1 MAQSERERARE
12 RVANWRTAGLLWA
25 GVVVAS
31 ASLTAVLEDLSWW
44 FVVILFAGLVLS
56 APAIAR
62 SFTKRWWVPPIAGV
76 GTFIAL
82 LTLFFVPRTA
92 VLGIIPTVETF
103 ESLGELLTLAQQSI
117 QTQGVPA
124 NAVQPIVYVL
134 CLGIGLIA
142 IAMDCF
148 TFWVKVPALA
158 GIPLLVLIL
167 VPSIIDS
174 RINDPF
180 FFALTALAYLALLL
194 STARQPA
201 TRTAAA
207 LTVVAIVGALIVPA
221 ALPAVTPTGSN
232 NGPSDAVTTGVNPII
247 NLGNDLRRANPTE
260 ALTYVT
266 DAGSGLYLKLSTL
279 EDFAGREWQPTS
291 VEADPDNSVEEFGP
305 PPGLTTA
312 VVSTAV
318 VTEVSVGNILGRWL
332 PVPYPATSID
342 GLRGEWA
349 WEPNGLAVRSETA
362 NMRGQEYEVQSQR
375 LRPTEDQLI
384 AAGTVL
390 PDGMELYLGV
400 PEDLPEIVGA
410 TAAQV
415 VGTASSNFQKAMAL
429 QAYFTGGQFE
439 YSEEAPVELGYDG
452 SGAEILGEFLETKA
466 GYCVHFASAMAAM
479 ARTLDI
485 PSRVV
490 VGFTPGSEVTNEA
503 GQIVEY
509 RVTTDDLHA
518 WPELFFE
525 GVGWVQFEPTPG
537 RGIAPDFSPPPV
549 DDPATPDVDE
559 SIPNPTT
566 TRTPTSTPTG
576 LPIDEEEAPG
586 AAAVGSGGG
595 INPWTFVAA
604 AGVLLV
610 LLSPLAV
617 REAQRQRRLAIV
629 VKGESVVPA
638 WEEIRATVRDLGD
651 VASDTATPRM
661 LAADLRSVLV
671 GSDLEALDRL
681 RQAVEQESFAAHR
694 SEATASDVRRVVSGL
709 RRSYSRRERFM
720 ATFLPRSVFGS
731 WWPTPVPEPI

>member
-12 RVANWRTAGLLWA
+12 RAANWRTSGLLWA

-44 FVVILFAGLVLS
+44 FVVILFAGLVLT

-62 SFTKRWWVPPIAGV
+62 SFTKRWWVPPVAGV

-92 VLGIIPTVETF
+92 VLGIIPTVDSF
-103 ESLGELLTLAQQSI
+103 ESLGELFTLAQQSI

-174 RINDPF
+174 QINDPF

-201 TRTAAA
+201 TRTAAG

-291 VEADPDNSVEEFGP
+291 VEADPENSVEEFGP

-332 PVPYPATSID
+332 PVPYPATSIA

-518 WPELFFE
+518 WPELYFE

-537 RGIAPDFSPPPV
+537 RGITPDFSPPPV

-559 SIPNPTT
+559 SIPNPAT

-576 LPIDEEEAPG
+576 LPIDEEETPG
-586 AAAVGSGGG
+586 AAAVGSSGG

-617 REAQRQRRLAIV
+617 REAQRQRRLAVV

-720 ATFLPRSVFGS
+720 ATFLPRSIFGS
-731 WWPTPVPEPI
+731 WWPAPVPEPI